1 MSDPTP
7 RSPSRL
13 AAAAALLAT
22 MQLLIVS
29 TTRCLATRIRRDD
42 EQPAD
47 AGFTAVE
54 WVVMV
59 VIITAAAAGIATL
72 IYNWATNK
80 AQSVANQQ

>member
-1 MSDPTP
+1 MPYPTP

-13 AAAAALLAT
+13 AATAALLAT
-22 MQLLIVS
+22 VQLLIVS
-29 TTRCLATRIRRDD
+29 TTRCVATRIRHD
-42 EQPAD
+42 EQAAD